1 MIRALAIMLA
11 ALLFS
16 PAAFAQSPANQ
27 TSASESSIGQPS
39 KIMQA
44 RAEQLV
50 TILTAPGEEERFFSS
65 VFLNAVPVAQ
75 WRALAEK
82 LRQDHGAPQA
92 LSHLR
97 AQSSTMGAVEIR
109 YARATLGF
117 QMVVAPQAP
126 NQVIGLRVTGMRQRE
141 DSLTKIAQDIAALPG
156 HAAFALARLTDG
168 QPQLL
173 HAHDADRAMA
183 TGSSFKLAVL
193 AELARAIA
201 AKERRWT
208 DVVPLTHKSFSGR
221 LAAAPDNAPMTLHSL
236 ALAMIA
242 ESDNS
247 ASDTLLLALGR
258 NQVDAM
264 MPAESRPVLTTAEA
278 FALKMPANAD
288 LRARY
293 ERTSARDKRDLLR
306 LNAARLRA
314 DTIDVGT
321 VATTPTA
328 IDTIE
333 WFASPNQMIHL
344 LDQLRRQGGDALPI
358 LAVNPGIAPGD
369 AARWAYLGYKGG
381 SEPGVIAM
389 NFVGRTKDG
398 QYYALAAAW
407 NNNTALV
414 DEDRFVGLMS
424 RMLTLIA
431 EDGA

>member
-1 MIRALAIMLA
+1 MMRWLAMLLA
-11 ALLFS
+11 ALLLPS
-16 PAAFAQSPANQ
+16 AAFAQS
-27 TSASESSIGQPS
+27 GDQPT
-39 KIMQA
+39 KAMQS

-50 TILTAPGEEERFFSS
+50 AMLTAPGNEEGYFSP

-82 LRQDHGAPQA
+82 LRRDHGPPQT

-97 AQSSTMGAVEIR
+97 AQSATIGAVEIR
-109 YARATLGF
+109 YANATLGF

-126 NQVIGLRVTGMRQRE
+126 NQVVGLRITGARQRD
-141 DSLTKIAQDIAALPG
+141 DSLEKIMAEIAALPG

-173 HAHDADRAMA
+173 RAHDADRALA

-193 AELARAIA
+193 SELARAVA

-208 DVVPLTHKSFSGR
+208 DVAPLTHKSFSGR

-247 ASDTLLLALGR
+247 AADTLLLTLGR
-258 NQVDAM
+258 DRVDAM
-264 MPAESRPVLTTAEA
+264 MPPESRPLLTTAEA

-293 ERTSARDKRDLLR
+293 ASAPTQGKRDLLDAS
-306 LNAARLRA
+306 AARLVA
-314 DTIDVGT
+314 NAIDVGT
-321 VATTPTA
+321 MATTPTA

-333 WFASPNQMIHL
+333 WFASPNQMLGL
-344 LDQLRRQGGDALPI
+344 LDQLRRQSGDALPI

-389 NFVGRTKDG
+389 NFVGRAKDG
-398 QYYALAAAW
+398 QWYALAAAW
-407 NNNTALV
+407 NNSASLV
-414 DEDRFVGLMS
+414 DEGRFIALMS

-431 EDGA
+431 EGGA

>member
-1 MIRALAIMLA
+1 MMRWLAMLLA
-11 ALLFS
+11 ALLLS
-16 PAAFAQSPANQ
+16 SAAFAQS
-27 TSASESSIGQPS
+27 GDQPS
-39 KIMQA
+39 KAMQS

-50 TILTAPGEEERFFSS
+50 AMLTAPGNEEGYFSP

-82 LRQDHGAPQA
+82 LRRDHGPPQT

-97 AQSSTMGAVEIR
+97 AQSATIGAVEIR
-109 YARATLGF
+109 YANATLGF

-126 NQVIGLRVTGMRQRE
+126 NQVVGLRITGARQRD
-141 DSLTKIAQDIAALPG
+141 DSLEKIMAEIAALPG

-173 HAHDADRAMA
+173 RAHDADRALA

-193 AELARAIA
+193 SELARAVA

-208 DVVPLTHKSFSGR
+208 DVAPLTHKSFSGR

-247 ASDTLLLALGR
+247 AADTLLLTLGR
-258 NQVDAM
+258 DRVDAM
-264 MPAESRPVLTTAEA
+264 MPPESRPLLTTAEA

-293 ERTSARDKRDLLR
+293 ASAPTQGKRDLLDAS
-306 LNAARLRA
+306 AARLVA
-314 DTIDVGT
+314 NAIDVGT
-321 VATTPTA
+321 MATTPTA

-333 WFASPNQMIHL
+333 WFASPNQMLGL
-344 LDQLRRQGGDALPI
+344 LDQLRRQSGDALPI

-389 NFVGRTKDG
+389 NFVGRAKDG
-398 QYYALAAAW
+398 QWYALAAAW
-407 NNNTALV
+407 NNSASLV
-414 DEDRFVGLMS
+414 DEGRFIALMS

-431 EDGA
+431 EGGA

>member
-1 MIRALAIMLA
+1 MIRWLVMLLA
-11 ALLFS
+11 AMLLS
-16 PAAFAQSPANQ
+16 PAAFGQSSGVAP
-27 TSASESSIGQPS
+27 SAGRPS
-39 KIMQA
+39 TAMQS

-50 TILTAPGEEERFFSS
+50 AMLAAPGNEEGYFSP

-75 WRALAEK
+75 WRALAAR
-82 LRQDHGAPQA
+82 LRQEHGAPQT

-97 AQSSTMGAVEIR
+97 AQSPTIGAVEIR
-109 YARATLGF
+109 YGNATLGF

-126 NQVIGLRVTGMRQRE
+126 NQVVGLRLTGVRQRD
-141 DSLTKIAQDIAALPG
+141 DSLEKVAQEIAALPG
-156 HAAFALARLTDG
+156 HAAFALAQLTDDK
-168 QPQLL
+168 PQLL
-173 HAHDADRAMA
+173 RAYDADRAMA
-183 TGSSFKLAVL
+183 TGSSFKLAIL

-201 AKERRWT
+201 VNEQRWT

-247 ASDTLLLALGR
+247 AADTLLLALGR
-258 NQVDAM
+258 DRVDAM
-264 MPAESRPVLTTAEA
+264 MPPESRPLLTTAEA

-293 ERTSARDKRDLLR
+293 ARATPQGKRDLLYASPLR
-306 LNAARLRA
+306 LVANA
-314 DTIDVGT
+314 IDVGT
-321 VATTPTA
+321 MATTPTA

-333 WFASPNQMIHL
+333 WFASPKQMINL
-344 LDQLRRQGGDALPI
+344 LDQLRRQSGDVLPI

-369 AARWAYLGYKGG
+369 AARWTYLGYKGG

-389 NFVGRTKDG
+389 NFVGRARDG

-407 NNNTALV
+407 NNSAALV
-414 DEDRFVGLMS
+414 DEGRFVALMS

-431 EDGA
+431 EGGA

>member
-1 MIRALAIMLA
+1 MMRWLAMLLA
-11 ALLFS
+11 ALLLPS
-16 PAAFAQSPANQ
+16 AAFAQS
-27 TSASESSIGQPS
+27 GDQPT
-39 KIMQA
+39 KAMQS

-50 TILTAPGEEERFFSS
+50 AMLTAPGNEEGYFSP

-82 LRQDHGAPQA
+82 LRRDHGPPQT

-97 AQSSTMGAVEIR
+97 AQSATIGAVEIR
-109 YARATLGF
+109 YANATLGF

-126 NQVIGLRVTGMRQRE
+126 NQVVGLRITGARQRD
-141 DSLTKIAQDIAALPG
+141 DSLEKIMAEIAALPG

-173 HAHDADRAMA
+173 RAHDADRALA

-193 AELARAIA
+193 SELARAVA

-208 DVVPLTHKSFSGR
+208 DVAPLTHKSFSGR

-247 ASDTLLLALGR
+247 AADTLLLTLGR
-258 NQVDAM
+258 DRVDAM
-264 MPAESRPVLTTAEA
+264 MPPESRPLLTTAEA

-293 ERTSARDKRDLLR
+293 ASAPTQGKRDLLDAS
-306 LNAARLRA
+306 AARLVA
-314 DTIDVGT
+314 NAIDVGT
-321 VATTPTA
+321 MATTPTA

-333 WFASPNQMIHL
+333 WFASPNQMLGL
-344 LDQLRRQGGDALPI
+344 LDQLRRQSGDALPI

-369 AARWAYLGYKGG
+369 ATRWAYLGYKGG

-389 NFVGRTKDG
+389 NFVGRAKDG
-398 QYYALAAAW
+398 QWYALAAAW
-407 NNNTALV
+407 NNSASLV
-414 DEDRFVGLMS
+414 DEGRFIALMS

-431 EDGA
+431 EGGA